1 MEKYGLQQ
9 PLFQPGNVE
18 PRYSEF
24 LVFEGLSVDDDGN
37 QHYLDVTIAYRQACL
52 NAINYLKNFGYSGE
66 QAYTIISTAPV
77 EGRVSGV
84 VDIPN
89 ACVSLYIPTSI
100 FEFDIRPNA
109 KGPQKMVKGGDLA
122 HAS

>member
-1 MEKYGLQQ
+1 
-9 PLFQPGNVE
+9 
-18 PRYSEF
+18 
-24 LVFEGLSVDDDGN
+24 VFEGLSVDDDGN